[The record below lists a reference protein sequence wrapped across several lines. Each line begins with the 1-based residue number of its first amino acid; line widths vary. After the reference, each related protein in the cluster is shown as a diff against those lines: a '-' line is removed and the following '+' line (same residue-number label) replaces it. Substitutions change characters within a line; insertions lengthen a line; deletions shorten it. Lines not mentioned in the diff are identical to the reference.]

1 MKRVESNQNP
11 VPRNKKLRIFSK
23 STNHTMFD
31 IKKPTLPLPI
41 LNSQFN
47 SAESYVESLLE
58 FATSS
63 HQLQVLCGGIHILD
77 FLTGSTD
84 LYSSVIPNDWSAWFE
99 TVEIDEILD
108 LLLRR
113 ELHSLTV
120 ANGRTCQNGYHYPE
134 PTDTPSKA
142 ESVVSPP
149 KSLLD
154 FVIEV
159 RRHCLVT
166 EFQPLNIPDR
176 PRKAKLEN
184 GVYTPSSHAMTAGM
198 NPKKKHEV
206 TNFARYVVGLADT
219 IGDITHIVDF
229 GSGANYLGRTL
240 ASDPYNR
247 HVIAV
252 ESRAHVVLEA
262 QRMDERAS
270 VTKKKLVLRNKKK
283 VAEAGGLKAIKEAL
297 RNGEPC
303 EDCFQPATPEN
314 IVQKANL
321 EFIGSGRGTVQYV
334 QHQIENGDL
343 SAVIDEI
350 VDIPDTDRELSPGVE
365 EQDSASLDADT
376 TLHTSP
382 KLMVTSLHSCGNLVH
397 HGLRTLTFNPAVK
410 AVAMIGCCYN
420 LATERL
426 TPPTY
431 KLPSL
436 KFNETSTPTDAQSGD
451 PHGFPVSDRFLNY
464 RYKPLSQ
471 SCCPMHDIDHDSRD
485 IETTG
490 IRLNITAR
498 MMGVQAPRNWTKS
511 ESEAFFT
518 RHFYRALLQRIF
530 LDQGIVEAPEL
541 SSVETAGRS
550 PAGTGSNPVLGTRPV
565 VIGGLSKACYSD
577 FLSYVRGAAD
587 KLMKTAMKGA
597 STPGPSEER
606 PSASNTPHPL
616 ASLIHERI
624 SAMSDEEIIAYETD
638 HLPRKK
644 YICIAWSLMAFS
656 AQIVEALMIV
666 DRWLWLG
673 EQDCV
678 GDAWVQ
684 PVFDYTIS
692 PRNMVIVGIRK

>member
-1 MKRVESNQNP
+1 MVLS
-11 VPRNKKLRIFSK
+11 PRNKKLRIFSK
-23 STNHTMFD
+23 FTNHTMFD
-31 IKKPTLPLPI
+31 IKKPKLPLPI
-41 LNSQFN
+41 LNSQFD
-47 SAESYVESLLE
+47 SAEAYVESLLE

-77 FLTGSTD
+77 FFTRSPD
-84 LYSSVIPNDWSAWFE
+84 LYSSIIPNDWRTWFE

-113 ELHSLTV
+113 ELHNFAV
-120 ANGRTCQNGYHYPE
+120 ANGKSGQNGYQGPE
-134 PTDTPSKA
+134 TNNGPSTA
-142 ESVVSPP
+142 ESVMSPP
-149 KSLLD
+149 KSLID
-154 FVIEV
+154 FVTEV
-159 RRHCLVT
+159 RRHCLAT
-166 EFQPLNIPDR
+166 DFEALDIPDR
-176 PRKAKLEN
+176 PRKAKVEN
-184 GVYTPSSHAMTAGM
+184 GIYTPSSHAMTAGM
-198 NPKKKHEV
+198 NLKKKHEV
-206 TNFARYVVGLADT
+206 TNFARYVAGLSDQ
-219 IGDITHIVDF
+219 IGDISHIVDF

-283 VAEAGGLKAIKEAL
+283 VAEAGGLKAIKEAV

-314 IVQKANL
+314 TVEKANL
-321 EFIGSGRGTVQYV
+321 DFMHSGQGTVQYV

-350 VDIPDTDRELSPGVE
+350 VDIPETDRELSPSVE
-365 EQDSASLDADT
+365 EEDSASLDADT

-410 AVAMIGCCYN
+410 AVALIGCCYN

-431 KLPSL
+431 KMPSL
-436 KFNETSTPTDAQSGD
+436 KFNDTSTPTDAQNGD

-471 SCCPMHDIDHDSRD
+471 SCCPMHDIYHDSHD

-530 LDQGIVEAPEL
+530 LDQRIVEAPEL
-541 SSVETAGRS
+541 SSAETAGRS

-565 VIGGLSKACYSD
+565 VIGGLPKACYAD
-577 FLSYVRGAAD
+577 FLSYVRGAVD
-587 KLMKTAMKGA
+587 KLMRTATKGA
-597 STPGPSEER
+597 SIPGPGEER
-606 PSASNTPHPL
+606 PSASNTPHSL
-616 ASLIHERI
+616 ATIIHERI
-624 SAMSDEEIIAYETD
+624 SAMSDEQIIAYETE
-638 HLPRKK
+638 HLPKK
-644 YICIAWSLMAFS
+644 KNISIAWGLMAFS
-656 AQIVEALMIV
+656 AQIVEALMVV
-666 DRWLWLG
+666 DRWLWLK

-684 PVFDYTIS
+684 AVFDYTIS